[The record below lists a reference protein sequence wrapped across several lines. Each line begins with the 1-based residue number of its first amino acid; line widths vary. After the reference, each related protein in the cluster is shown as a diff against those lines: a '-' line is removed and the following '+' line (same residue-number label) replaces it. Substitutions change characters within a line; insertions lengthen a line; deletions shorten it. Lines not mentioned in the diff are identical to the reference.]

1 MSNFLEKAEQIAREA
16 HAGQLYG
23 DRDYIDAHILPVT
36 TIIRRLGYGPKF
48 QTAGWLHDTIEDT
61 DITARQLITEGIP
74 TEVVFAVE
82 LLSKKDGESHSDYLA
97 KIITSKYAT
106 VGKFAD
112 SSANFSSTMLLS
124 PKLEDKYV
132 REWGLEY
139 ADNLAFLLPHLPETS
154 EE

>member
-23 DRDYIDAHILPVT
+23 DRDYIEAHILPVT
-36 TIIRRLGYGPKF
+36 TIIKRLGYGPKF
-48 QTAGWLHDTIEDT
+48 QATGWLHDTVEDT
-61 DITARQLITEGIP
+61 DVTADRLITEGIP
-74 TEVVFAVE
+74 LDVVYAVE
-82 LLSKKDGESHSDYLA
+82 LLSKRQGEPHSDYLA
-97 KIITSKYAT
+97 KIITSRYAT

-124 PKLEDKYV
+124 PALEDEYL

-139 ADNLAFLLPHLPETS
+139 ANNLSFLLPHLPEPS

>member
-1 MSNFLEKAEQIAREA
+1 MTNFLEKAKQIAREA

-36 TIIRRLGYGPKF
+36 TIIRRLGYGPKY
-48 QTAGWLHDTIEDT
+48 QATGWLHDTVEDT
-61 DITARQLITEGIP
+61 DVTAEQLIAEEIP
-74 TEVVFAVE
+74 TDIVYAVE
-82 LLSKKDGESHSDYLA
+82 LLSKKKGQSHPDYLA

-124 PKLEDKYV
+124 PTLEDRYI

-139 ADNLAFLLPHLPETS
+139 ADNLSFLLPHLPSPS